1 MLNEIEFRQFQNR
14 AALEL
19 WLPCDR
25 ITVTTHWHDKFA
37 DAIEKLLTK
46 RTRPADRAELA
57 KHEVERFDRSAEG
70 KVYLDRSKI
79 PGAKTPARQLDEFFD
94 FLTRRYA
101 MQQNAQ
107 PLGFLVYSFGT
118 KVCVFAF
125 KMPSKGWSRPV

>member
-1 MLNEIEFRQFQNR
+1 MLLESEFRVFQNR

-25 ITVTTHWHDKFA
+25 IKVTTHWHDKFA

-46 RTRPADRAELA
+46 PTRPGDRELA
-57 KHEVERFDRSAEG
+57 KHEIERLDRSAEG
-70 KVYLDRSKI
+70 KVYLDRSTI
-79 PGAKTPARQLDEFFD
+79 PGAKTPARQLDEFFT

-101 MQQNAQ
+101 MQQHAQ

-125 KMPSKGWSRPV
+125 KMPAKGWSRSV